1 MEIRCILRFF
11 NRHRKTPQLS
21 CKRSFRIPRWR
32 HPSGCAV
39 PSASHLEVNYFAL
52 FSVSPLFKHSPFYK
66 VQCIYCLDVFELLLF
81 CSGLLSW
88 PGRACHHHS
97 HRENC
102 SLQPKTWTAF
112 TNSNIQ
118 GVKLK
123 KYSANCIHFWVVLCL
138 CCKFRVM
145 RTSPLLP
152 NRFCYALN
160 IDQVTECNGLN
171 VKLVVLR
178 IISAKY
184 TWKNSCVLHKVSPL
198 LGTPCRCII

>member
-1 MEIRCILRFF
+1 MKWKFAVFYDFSTGIV
-11 NRHRKTPQLS
+11 
-21 CKRSFRIPRWR
+21 R
-32 HPSGCAV
+32 HPSCPVRG
-39 PSASHLEVNYFAL
+39 PSEFQDGGIHRGVLCPPHHTWRWIISPFFL
-52 FSVSPLFKHSPFYK
+52 FHSFLNSPFYK

-112 TNSNIQ
+112 TNSSIQ

-123 KYSANCIHFWVVLCL
+123 TYSANCVHFWVVLCL
-138 CCKFRVM
+138 CCKFRVT

-178 IISAKY
+178 IISA